1 MKLIAILAAILLLSV
16 PTMAFDDLVYAVGM
30 GMYAKEIQYE
40 AAFLKAQYDSGEIN
54 MTDYQEKLDS
64 MNKYA
69 NYFNTYLKGNFNN
82 TIYQKWKLPIYSV

>member
-1 MKLIAILAAILLLSV
+1 MKFIAILAAVMLLSV

-54 MTDYQEKLDS
+54 AT
-64 MNKYA
+64 A
-69 NYFNTYLKGNFNN
+69 
-82 TIYQKWKLPIYSV
+82 